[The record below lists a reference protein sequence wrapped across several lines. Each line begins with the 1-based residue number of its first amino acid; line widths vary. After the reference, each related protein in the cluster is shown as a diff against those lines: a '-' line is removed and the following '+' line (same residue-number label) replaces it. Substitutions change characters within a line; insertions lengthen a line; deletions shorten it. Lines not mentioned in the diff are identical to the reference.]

1 MASPSVPA
9 AVPPARRGADPVRRS
24 AGLRDRAIAAV
35 ARLLSAFFFRS
46 VETVGAVPASGPVI
60 LAASHLNGFVD
71 PVLMV
76 ADLRALPRFLAKA
89 TLWKTVP
96 ARPLLRFARLI
107 PVHRRADATG
117 AGEVDNRGTF
127 DDAVRALAQGHL
139 LAVFPEGTTHDDP
152 SIRPLRTGVARIALA
167 AVEAGLDHVDVV
179 PVGVSYQD
187 KVALRD
193 RAVLAYGDPIRVVA
207 ADLPPG
213 ATDGDDEHRRAVRA
227 LTERLDVALRR
238 VTPDFASLT
247 DAVALGAAARIV
259 ESIDAAPRRP
269 SQARELA
276 RAQRLAGRDRATV
289 DRVVDTVARYHLLLG
304 SVRLTDHD
312 IAAGTGLRSITRHAL
327 GLAVLLVVLA
337 PFAAAGLVAN
347 ALPALVVIV
356 AGLVPRAPVSKGT
369 VRVLVAA
376 VAFPLTWLAIA
387 TWDVGEGLVGDLARA
402 ATVPIDPLL
411 DLAFDGRGGFGPGLV
426 AFVLL
431 PLLGAAA
438 LVLVERSGAFVRD
451 LLVWRTLVDRRGQLD
466 AVRAARAEVVEVT
479 RAASEGT

>member
-1 MASPSVPA
+1 VALPSVPA
-9 AVPPARRGADPVRRS
+9 AEPDAGTDATSARR
-24 AGLRDRAIAAV
+24 AGSLRDRAIAGV
-35 ARLLSAFFFRS
+35 ARLLSALFFRS
-46 VETVGAVPASGPVI
+46 VETVGTVPPSGPVI

-89 TLWKTVP
+89 TLWDTVP

-107 PVHRRADATG
+107 PVHRREDAAG

-127 DDAVRALAQGHL
+127 EDAVRALDRGQL

-167 AVEAGLDHVDVV
+167 ALEAGLDHVDIV

-207 ADLPPG
+207 ADRPAG
-213 ATDGDDEHRRAVRA
+213 EDDQRRAVRA
-227 LTERLDVALRR
+227 LTARLDEGLRR

-247 DAVALGAAARIV
+247 DAVALGAAAHIV
-259 ESIDAAPRRP
+259 ESVDAAPRRP

-276 RAQRLAGRDRATV
+276 RAQRLAGRDRATI
-289 DRVVDTVARYHLLLG
+289 DRVVGTVARYHLLLG
-304 SVRLTDHD
+304 SIRVGDHD
-312 IAAGTGLRSITRHAL
+312 IAAGTGLRSVTRHAL

-369 VRVLVAA
+369 VRVLVA
-376 VAFPLTWLAIA
+376 VVVFPLTWLAIA
-387 TWDVGEGLVGDLARA
+387 TWDVGEGPAADLARA
-402 ATVPIDPLL
+402 ATVPIDPVI
-411 DLAFDGRGGFGPGLV
+411 DLAFNTRGGFWPGLV
-426 AFVLL
+426 AFLLL
-431 PLLGAAA
+431 PVLGAAA

-451 LLVWRTLVDRRGQLD
+451 LFVWRTLVDRRGQLD

-479 RAASEGT
+479 RAASEPS